1 MMQGDMPFLEEYDGT
16 TELSYIENPEGDEM
30 DISSPLSHTIPKLAR
45 SFIYILLIQG
55 AINNP

>member
-1 MMQGDMPFLEEYDGT
+1 MPFLEEYDGT